1 MKKAL
6 FFDLDD
12 TIYPTVSVV
21 DDMYKELFHLL
32 KPRVSEDVFQA
43 IRTDILSTPF
53 HTVADR
59 YALKKD
65 VKEEGL
71 RISLDMT
78 YGGSMETFNDYE
90 LTRGI
95 KMDKFL
101 ITAGYVKLQQS
112 KIRQLQIQDDFREIF
127 IPDPYRSV
135 LTKGDIF
142 KQIMLKYEYAPS
154 DVLVIGDNPESE
166 ILFAREL
173 GIETYLYDYEGKYS
187 PALADYYGT
196 SYEGFTD
203 IAALQH

>member
-1 MKKAL
+1 MMKKAL
-6 FFDLDD
+6 FLDLDD
-12 TIYPTVSVV
+12 TIYATRSVV
-21 DDMYKELFHLL
+21 DDMYKDLFHLL
-32 KPRVSEDVFQA
+32 KPRVSEDVFQS
-43 IRTDILSTPF
+43 IRRDILSTPF

-65 VKEEGL
+65 VKAEGL
-71 RISLDMT
+71 SICLDMT
-78 YGGSMETFNDYE
+78 YSGPMDTFKDYE
-90 LTRGI
+90 LIRDI
-95 KMDKFL
+95 QIDKFL

-112 KIRQLQIQDDFREIF
+112 KIRQLKIAKDFREIF

-142 KQIMLKYEYAPS
+142 QQIMLKYDYAAT

-173 GIETYLYDYEGKYS
+173 GIETFLYDYEGKYS

-196 SYEGFTD
+196 SYADLEIT
-203 IAALQH
+203 AAI